1 MTAVLLHD
9 GLLGLVDAI
18 EFVAFV
24 VNLRLGRVDVLHL
37 HALGGGG
44 QHTSA
49 EGHHLAAERVDG
61 EDDAAPESVAQAVV
75 VRLVAE
81 AGLDEEVFL
90 VAFGQGLLGEGIVAL
105 GAVTQLELL
114 DDVVAEATAAQVG
127 HADVAPLVRVAQG
140 VAEVVAGKLVDD
152 EEAVA
157 FGLCG
162 LLFGGLF
169 AFLDFDVVLL
179 GQEAQGIG
187 IGQLLVQHD
196 EVHGVAPLAAG
207 EALAEVLGGRDV
219 ERRRLVV
226 VERAQAHIV
235 HPALAQ
241 GDKVGHDVV
250 DLRRVHDAVDGGVVN
265 HLRLSLLKKFCRSQH
280 G

>member
-1 MTAVLLHD
+1 M
-9 GLLGLVDAI
+9 
-18 EFVAFV
+18 
-24 VNLRLGRVDVLHL
+24 
-37 HALGGGG
+37 
-44 QHTSA
+44 
-49 EGHHLAAERVDG
+49 
-61 EDDAAPESVAQAVV
+61 
-75 VRLVAE
+75 
-81 AGLDEEVFL
+81 
-90 VAFGQGLLGEGIVAL
+90 AL

-179 GQEAQGIG
+179 GQEAQGVG
-187 IGQLLVQHD
+187 VGQLLVQHD